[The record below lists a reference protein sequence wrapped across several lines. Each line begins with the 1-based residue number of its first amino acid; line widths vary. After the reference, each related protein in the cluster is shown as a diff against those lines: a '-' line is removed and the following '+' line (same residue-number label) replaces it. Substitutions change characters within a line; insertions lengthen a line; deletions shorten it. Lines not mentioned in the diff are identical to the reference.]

1 MRLAVFTWLDHEF
14 IRLYAEGQP
23 GLAVPEATR
32 AEVLRRANGRCE
44 YCLYPEARSAFA
56 HQVDHIVSRKHS
68 GTSALDNLA
77 LCCIFLIA
85 PRAQILRRLI
95 LERERWFGSFIHGG
109 IGGRITFVLWAGSSN
124 RLHPKLPSQH
134 ACCASMKRSESWNVC
149 FFKAWDSTR
158 VNSSL

>member
-1 MRLAVFTWLDHEF
+1 M
-14 IRLYAEGQP
+14 
-23 GLAVPEATR
+23 
-32 AEVLRRANGRCE
+32 
-44 YCLYPEARSAFA
+44 
-56 HQVDHIVSRKHS
+56 
-68 GTSALDNLA
+68 
-77 LCCIFLIA
+77 
-85 PRAQILRRLI
+85 LRRLI

-158 VNSSL
+158 VNSSLRVGDKLSTPKAAGELALTLRNGFSAERHLDPLKHLY